1 MQTILGFL
9 TDTFGRI
16 GAQFLSISFNDVIDI
31 ALLAVVLYYV
41 YRFVRERRA
50 GKLALGLGILVVL
63 YALTTIFEMY
73 AMSFLLQNVFQVGL
87 LALIILFQP
96 ELRAALEKV
105 GGDPLRSIRSLTEP
119 KEVAEATR
127 AIDNICIAASDMAR
141 DRTGALIVIERT
153 TKLGDIMK
161 TGVQLDAVISQSLI
175 KNIFF
180 NKAALHDGA
189 MIIRDNRIA
198 AAGCFLPLTQNTQI
212 SKDKGTRHRA
222 GVGVSEVSDAV
233 VIIVSEETGEI
244 SLALGG
250 SLLGGQNYT
259 TLRQQLTQL
268 TSQIDL
274 LQRSQNTAATQLD
287 GLLKERS
294 GALYDLL
301 DALDTAQYSDVDE
314 STDAYLLAQN
324 KLWITTG
331 DTAGFAD
338 QIALLAQQAQTVQAQ
353 LGNPTQITAP
363 TTGYFVRAA
372 SSGRLN
378 AGAADILAQSPEQLK
393 AYLDSDPEM
402 PLDGCVGKLV
412 AGFSWQY
419 AGVCSAKQAEKLLGS
434 DGKPLRTAVEIS
446 FPGQSDA
453 ALRAT
458 VSEVTIDAEKDV
470 ARFVLQCNSINGD
483 VLCLNHARAR
493 ISTGESTGLRV
504 PAAAVHYLKEDGTE
518 AETQG
523 ENYIPGVYVKYGNI
537 ARFCKIDPVDNDHPL
552 VTDGDYI
559 LVLPKGTDGSV
570 SQVRLYDEIIVSGQN
585 LYDGKLL

>member
-1 MQTILGFL
+1 MPETPQEPRHKLSAL
-9 TDTFGRI
+9 TT
-16 GAQFLSISFNDVIDI
+16 
-31 ALLAVVLYYV
+31 LAVVM
-41 YRFVRERRA
+41 A
-50 GKLALGLGILVVL
+50 
-63 YALTTIFEMY
+63 T
-73 AMSFLLQNVFQVGL
+73 FLLAAAVYVCWQAAHILFPQNVYETALPITISDTIEADGVL
-87 LALIILFQP
+87 LFDETCISGSGNLGYLVSDGERVSAGT
-96 ELRAALEKV
+96 A
-105 GGDPLRSIRSLTEP
+105 
-119 KEVAEATR
+119 VAELYT
-127 AIDNICIAASDMAR
+127 
-141 DRTGALIVIERT
+141 
-153 TKLGDIMK
+153 
-161 TGVQLDAVISQSLI
+161 DANQ
-175 KNIFF
+175 
-180 NKAALHDGA
+180 
-189 MIIRDNRIA
+189 
-198 AAGCFLPLTQNTQI
+198 
-212 SKDKGTRHRA
+212 
-222 GVGVSEVSDAV
+222 AV
-233 VIIVSEETGEI
+233 
-244 SLALGG
+244 
-250 SLLGGQNYT
+250 
-259 TLRQQLTQL
+259 LRQQLTQL

-301 DALDTAQYSDVDE
+301 DALDTARYSDVD
-314 STDAYLLAQN
+314 SSADAYLLAQN

-353 LGNPTQITAP
+353 LGNPTQILAP

-458 VSEVTIDAEKDV
+458 VTEVTVDAEKDV
-470 ARFVLQCNSINGD
+470 ARFVLRCNSINGD
-483 VLCLNHARAR
+483 VLCLNHAHAR
-493 ISTGESTGLRV
+493 ISTSESTGLRV

-537 ARFCKIDPVDNDHPL
+537 ARFCKIDPVDADYPL
-552 VTDGDYI
+552 VTEGDYI